1 MTPTLDMISTVLCD
15 IITLLVMDIDVTA
28 SLEVKTVTEVKAV
41 TDVKYIDDVVEIPIK
56 IKE

>member
-1 MTPTLDMISTVLCD
+1 MTPTLDMMSTVLCD
-15 IITLLVMDIDVTA
+15 IITLLVMDVTA

-56 IKE
+56 KE